1 MRHEVICDSA
11 PVANT
16 NVIHLE
22 KAGVQQKIKCFSS
35 PGFSGVLVATHAG
48 QHLGTGSEAW

>member
-1 MRHEVICDSA
+1 MRHEVISDGA

-16 NVIHLE
+16 NIIHLE
-22 KAGVQQKIKCFSS
+22 KAGVQQKIKSFPS
-35 PGFSGVLVATHAG
+35 PGFPCVLVAAHAS